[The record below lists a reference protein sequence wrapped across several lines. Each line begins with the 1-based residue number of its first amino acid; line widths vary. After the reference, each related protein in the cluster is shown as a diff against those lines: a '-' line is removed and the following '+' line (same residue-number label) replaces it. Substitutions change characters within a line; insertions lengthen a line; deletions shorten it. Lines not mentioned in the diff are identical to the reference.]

1 MTMNDDYVFR
11 TAPRVL
17 ANDGAQTSTAEAL
30 EMLTAIA
37 ASDLLISGK
46 RHPMWTYCNV
56 YTDVVFVEF
65 ATSHPTTTRV
75 RVTWKP
81 NEEHRIPAFFASTI
95 HKVVS
100 VNGGDP
106 ICMGGSA
113 PVQLVRIDPKQNYEI
128 HPSLFSHRDARAVEY
143 AVTSREKKEMPNE

>member
-1 MTMNDDYVFR
+1 MTTTDDYVFR

-17 ANDGAQTSTAEAL
+17 ANDGAQTSTSEAL
-30 EMLTAIA
+30 EMLSAIA

-46 RHPMWTYCNV
+46 KHPLWAYANISQ
-56 YTDVVFVEF
+56 DVVFVEF

-75 RVTWKP
+75 RVTWRP

-113 PVQLVRIDPKQNYEI
+113 PVQLVRSDPKQNYEI

-143 AVTSREKKEMPNE
+143 AVTPRKEGDER